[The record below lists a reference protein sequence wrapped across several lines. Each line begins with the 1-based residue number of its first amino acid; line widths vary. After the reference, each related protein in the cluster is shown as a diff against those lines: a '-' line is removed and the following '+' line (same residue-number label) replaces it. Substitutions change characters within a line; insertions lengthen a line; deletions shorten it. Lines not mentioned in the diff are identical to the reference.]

1 MGITACSNTFSSP
14 GTERRAPT
22 LPTSS
27 AHCWYHGWRA
37 GCTELWPGNPEIC
50 CTPSGR
56 DKPVMERQYMHQKIN
71 TDPLPFFRPLAK
83 TNISETKKSKSGT
96 PQEKLHVTH
105 FQRSRFSKM
114 ADADKPPWLLQQ
126 PRIQRFSSVHSGLPP
141 QPGWDVPWWFICPPG
156 HTWTALWHFLGPS
169 PRLTPRISKLGRHVP
184 VSGKWVRDSG
194 TAAVWK
200 RWSGSA
206 LPYWKSCDPG
216 WRAPEQRGKTSQC
229 TTNSSWKV
237 RNPSHPTATPMFLFT

>member
-1 MGITACSNTFSSP
+1 
-14 GTERRAPT
+14 
-22 LPTSS
+22 
-27 AHCWYHGWRA
+27 
-37 GCTELWPGNPEIC
+37 
-50 CTPSGR
+50 
-56 DKPVMERQYMHQKIN
+56 MHHKIN
-71 TDPLPFFRPLAK
+71 TDPLPFFRTHTT
-83 TNISETKKSKSGT
+83 TNIPEREPGNSGIS
-96 PQEKLHVTH
+96 QEKLRVTH
-105 FQRSRFSKM
+105 FQRARLSKR

-126 PRIQRFSSVHSGLPP
+126 PRIQWFSSVHSGLPL

-169 PRLTPRISKLGRHVP
+169 PRLTPHISKLGPHVP

-200 RWSGSA
+200 RWSDSA

-216 WRAPEQRGKTSQC
+216 WRVPEQRGKNSQC
-229 TTNSSWKV
+229 TTNPSWKA